1 MGSFFIGDFMDNLI
15 AQIKTWALV
24 AALSMF
30 GGMVDAIR
38 RYPKEGIKMSLSGW
52 VIKTLGDL
60 FIASFAGFLTFWLY
74 LDFTG
79 SNEMTGILCA
89 SVSMSGY
96 LGGKAIDIFTAAWE
110 RVISNRSGD
119 MK

>member
-1 MGSFFIGDFMDNLI
+1 MGSFFIGDFMDDLI

-38 RYPKEGIKMSLSGW
+38 RYPKEGTKMSLSGW
-52 VIKTLGDL
+52 MIKTLGDL

-79 SNEMTGILCA
+79 SKEMTGILCA

-110 RVISNRSGD
+110 RVISNRSEG

>member
-1 MGSFFIGDFMDNLI
+1 MEDLA
-15 AQIKTWALV
+15 AQVKTWLLV
-24 AALSMF
+24 ALLSMF
-30 GGMVDAIR
+30 GGIVDAIR
-38 RYPKEGIKMSLSGW
+38 RYHKEGTKMSLGAW
-52 VIKTLGDL
+52 IMKTVGDL

-74 LDFTG
+74 QDFTG
-79 SNEMTGILCA
+79 SAEMTGILCA

-110 RVISNRSGD
+110 RVLDNRSEG